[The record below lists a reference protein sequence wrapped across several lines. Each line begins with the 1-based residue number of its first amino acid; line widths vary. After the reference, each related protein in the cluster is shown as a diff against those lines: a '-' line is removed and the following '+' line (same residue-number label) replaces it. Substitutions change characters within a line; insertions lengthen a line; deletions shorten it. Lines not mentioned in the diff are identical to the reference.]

1 MIDHICDDDLFS
13 CAGADGNVGWG
24 QLLSAQPLLFYINLT
39 FTFQHQILLF
49 IIKREEPNDK
59 KTRNVDV
66 TKLEYRKSISYSVS
80 SLLAFSLPLQTFSIF
95 LNIQHTHNKSFL
107 EWPRPRLLLLI
118 IFYEEIFPAWGIYPV
133 GSSNKAREW
142 SRLILRR
149 LQREPFH
156 HHHLVNSFQ

>member
-1 MIDHICDDDLFS
+1 MFPVKIS
-13 CAGADGNVGWG
+13 A
-24 QLLSAQPLLFYINLT
+24 LLYQPH
-39 FTFQHQILLF
+39 FQHQILLL
-49 IIKREEPNDK
+49 IIKREEPEDK
-59 KTRNVDV
+59 KTRNVVV

-80 SLLAFSLPLQTFSIF
+80 SLLAFSLLPLQTFSIF
-95 LNIQHTHNKSFL
+95 LNIQHTIIFL
-107 EWPRPRLLLLI
+107 ECPRLRLLLLI

-156 HHHLVNSFQ
+156 HHHPVNSFQ

>member
-1 MIDHICDDDLFS
+1 MIDHVCDDDLFS

-39 FTFQHQILLF
+39 FTFQHQILLL
-49 IIKREEPNDK
+49 IIKREEPEDK

-95 LNIQHTHNKSFL
+95 LSIQHKQT
-107 EWPRPRLLLLI
+107 
-118 IFYEEIFPAWGIYPV
+118 
-133 GSSNKAREW
+133 
-142 SRLILRR
+142 IL
-149 LQREPFH
+149 F
-156 HHHLVNSFQ
+156 

>member
-1 MIDHICDDDLFS
+1 MC
-13 CAGADGNVGWG
+13 GRRWQRWG

-39 FTFQHQILLF
+39 FTFQHQILLL
-49 IIKREEPNDK
+49 IIKRDESEDK
-59 KTRNVDV
+59 KTRNVVV
-66 TKLEYRKSISYSVS
+66 TKLEYRKYISYSVS
-80 SLLAFSLPLQTFSIF
+80 SLLAFSLPLQTFCIF
-95 LNIQHTHNKSFL
+95 LKIQYTHDKSFL
-107 EWPRPRLLLLI
+107 KWPRPRLLLFI

-156 HHHLVNSFQ
+156 HHHPVNSFQ

>member
-1 MIDHICDDDLFS
+1 M
-13 CAGADGNVGWG
+13 
-24 QLLSAQPLLFYINLT
+24 SAQPLLFCINLT
-39 FTFQHQILLF
+39 FTFQHQILLL
-49 IIKREEPNDK
+49 IIKRDESEDK
-59 KTRNVDV
+59 KTRNVVV
-66 TKLEYRKSISYSVS
+66 TKLEYGKSISYSVS

-95 LNIQHTHNKSFL
+95 LNIQHTHDKSFL

-156 HHHLVNSFQ
+156 HHHPVNSFQ